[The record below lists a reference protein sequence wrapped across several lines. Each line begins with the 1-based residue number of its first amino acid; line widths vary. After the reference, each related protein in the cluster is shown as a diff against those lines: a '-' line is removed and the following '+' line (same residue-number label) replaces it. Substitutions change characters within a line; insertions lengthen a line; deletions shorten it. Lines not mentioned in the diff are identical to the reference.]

1 MSIVNQ
7 VVVGMSGHIDHG
19 KTSLVQALTGKNTDS
34 LDQEK
39 LRGMTI
45 DIGFAYLEN
54 KVTIIDVPGHEK
66 FVKNML
72 SGSTGIDIA
81 VLVIAADDGVMPQT
95 KEHFEILKLL
105 NIKNGFV
112 VLNKVDL
119 VEQDW
124 IELVKKDIL
133 DLTDSSF
140 MYNTKIIETSV
151 VEKIGIDDVK
161 QHIIEIGSNIP
172 SKENTGLFRMHI
184 DRTFSKT
191 GFGTVVT
198 GTVSSGS
205 ISVGETVEILPG
217 NQQSKIRNIQT
228 HGKDV
233 DKTYVGERAAIN
245 LNNISSAD
253 LSRGYH
259 LSKPKTY
266 QENNSF
272 IAEISIIDENKH
284 SIKSNQR
291 VRVHLGTKEVMAR
304 ISIIKNDIASD
315 QNKVMALFK
324 LENSLVCGIG
334 DRFIIRQYSPVV
346 TIAGG
351 IIYDITRDKV
361 WKDIKKIASD
371 FVGKNR
377 YERLYNIVSAIPSKK
392 PLEYRNIEN
401 YLNMSKIE
409 FDSIL
414 INDDRYEIIEH
425 NKISW
430 VVTKA
435 NTKLLI
441 ESIKRF
447 ISDYHIHNPMIEGC
461 NKKIIGQKIKIE
473 ENFLTFLLEK
483 MKNNK
488 IIKSNLN
495 FWSIYDFS
503 LGLNDKDLKYKDQIL
518 SYLEENEF
526 IDISSNDFFIKNN
539 IDKDTFFGLANYL
552 ESKNDIVKIDSNIFV
567 SYNKIKL
574 MKKLISNFFKANES
588 LSVPEFKEIT
598 NLTRKYAI
606 PVLEYFDKIN
616 FTYRV
621 ENRRKL
627 SEVLND

>member
-1 MSIVNQ
+1 MSIDNQ

-119 VEQDW
+119 VENDW

-140 MYNTKIIETSV
+140 MHNTKIIETSV
-151 VEKIGIDDVK
+151 IEKIGIDDVK
-161 QHIIEIGSNIP
+161 HQIIEMGSTIP

-205 ISVGETVEILPG
+205 VSVGETVEILPG

-228 HGKDV
+228 HGRDV
-233 DKTYVGERAAIN
+233 DKTNIGERAAIN

-266 QENNSF
+266 QQNNSF
-272 IAEISIIDENKH
+272 IAEISIIDKNKY

-304 ISIIKNDIASD
+304 ISIIKNNIESD

-351 IIYDITRDKV
+351 IIHDITRDKV
-361 WKDIKKIASD
+361 WKEIKKLALD
-371 FVGKNR
+371 FIGKNR
-377 YERLYNIVSAIPSKK
+377 YERLYSIVSAIPSKK

-414 INDDRYEIIEH
+414 SNDDRYEIIEH

-441 ESIKRF
+441 ESIKKF
-447 ISDYHIHNPMIEGC
+447 ISDYHTQNPMIEGC
-461 NKKIIGQKIKIE
+461 NKKVIGQKIKIE

-495 FWSIYDFS
+495 FWSMYNFS
-503 LGLNDKDLKYKDQIL
+503 LGLKDKDLKYKDQIL
-518 SYLEENEF
+518 SHLKENDF
-526 IDISSNDFFIKNN
+526 IDISNNDFFIKNN
-539 IDKDTFFGLANYL
+539 INKDVFYGIVNYL
-552 ESKNDIVKIDSNIFV
+552 ESKNEIVKIDSNIFV
-567 SYNKIKL
+567 SLNKIKL
-574 MKKLISNFFKANES
+574 MKKLISDFFKVNES
-588 LSVPEFKEIT
+588 LSVPEFKEMT

-616 FTYRV
+616 YTYRID
-621 ENRRKL
+621 NRRKL
-627 SEVLND
+627 SEVLNV

>member
-1 MSIVNQ
+1 MSIDNQ

-105 NIKNGFV
+105 NIKNGFI

-119 VEQDW
+119 VEEDW

-140 MYNTKIIETSV
+140 MHNTKIIETSV
-151 VEKIGIDDVK
+151 VKKIGIDDVK
-161 QHIIEIGSNIP
+161 QQIIEMGSTIP

-205 ISVGETVEILPG
+205 VSVGETVEILPG

-233 DKTYVGERAAIN
+233 DKTNIGERAAIN

-266 QENNSF
+266 KENNSF
-272 IAEISIIDENKH
+272 IAKISIIDKNKY

-304 ISIIKNDIASD
+304 ISIIKNDIESD
-315 QNKVMALFK
+315 QNKIMALFK

-361 WKDIKKIASD
+361 WKDIKKLASD
-371 FVGKNR
+371 FIDKNR
-377 YERLYNIVSAIPSKK
+377 NERLYSIVSNISSEQ
-392 PLEYRNIEN
+392 PLEYKNIEN

-414 INDDRYEIIEH
+414 SNDDRYEIIEY

-430 VVTKA
+430 VVAKS

-441 ESIKRF
+441 ESIKKF
-447 ISDYHIHNPMIEGC
+447 ISDYHTQNPMIEGC
-461 NKKIIGQKIKIE
+461 NKKVIGQKIKIE

-495 FWSIYDFS
+495 FWSMYDFS

-518 SYLEENEF
+518 SYLKENDF
-526 IDISSNDFFIKNN
+526 IDISNNDFFIKNSL
-539 IDKDTFFGLANYL
+539 DKDVFFGIVNYL
-552 ESKNDIVKIDSNIFV
+552 ESKNDIVKIDANIFV
-567 SYNKIKL
+567 SYDKILL
-574 MKKLISNFFKANES
+574 MKKMISDFFKVNES

-616 FTYRV
+616 FTFRI

-627 SEVLND
+627 SEVLNV

>member
-1 MSIVNQ
+1 MSIDNQ

-45 DIGFAYLEN
+45 DIGFAYLED

-119 VEQDW
+119 VENDW

-140 MYNTKIIETSV
+140 MHNTKIIETSV
-151 VEKIGIDDVK
+151 IEKIGIDDVK
-161 QHIIEIGSNIP
+161 HQIIEMGSTVP

-205 ISVGETVEILPG
+205 VSVGETVEILPG

-228 HGKDV
+228 HGRDV
-233 DKTYVGERAAIN
+233 DKTNIGERAAIN

-266 QENNSF
+266 QQNNSF
-272 IAEISIIDENKH
+272 IAEISIIDKNKY

-304 ISIIKNDIASD
+304 ISIIKNNIESD

-351 IIYDITRDKV
+351 IIHDITRDKV
-361 WKDIKKIASD
+361 WKEIKKLALD
-371 FVGKNR
+371 FIGKNR
-377 YERLYNIVSAIPSKK
+377 YERLYSIVSAIPSKK

-414 INDDRYEIIEH
+414 SNDDRYEIIEH

-435 NTKLLI
+435 NIKLLI
-441 ESIKRF
+441 ESIKKF
-447 ISDYHIHNPMIEGC
+447 ISDYHTQNPMIEGC
-461 NKKIIGQKIKIE
+461 NKKVIGQKIKIE

-495 FWSIYDFS
+495 FWSMYNFS
-503 LGLNDKDLKYKDQIL
+503 LGLKDKDLKYKDQIL
-518 SYLEENEF
+518 SHLKENDF
-526 IDISSNDFFIKNN
+526 IDISNNDFFIKNN
-539 IDKDTFFGLANYL
+539 INKDVFYGIVNYL
-552 ESKNDIVKIDSNIFV
+552 ESKNEIVKIDSNIFV
-567 SYNKIKL
+567 SLNKIKL
-574 MKKLISNFFKANES
+574 MKKLISDFFKVNES
-588 LSVPEFKEIT
+588 LSVPEFKEMT

-616 FTYRV
+616 YTYRID
-621 ENRRKL
+621 NRRKL
-627 SEVLND
+627 SEVLNV

>member
-1 MSIVNQ
+1 MSIDNQ

-19 KTSLVQALTGKNTDS
+19 KTSLVHALTGKNTDS

-119 VEQDW
+119 VENDW

-140 MYNTKIIETSV
+140 MHNTKIIETSV
-151 VEKIGIDDVK
+151 IEKIGIDDVK
-161 QHIIEIGSNIP
+161 HQIIEMGSTIP

-228 HGKDV
+228 HGRDV
-233 DKTYVGERAAIN
+233 DKTNIGERAAIN
-245 LNNISSAD
+245 LNNISSAE

-266 QENNSF
+266 QLNNSF
-272 IAEISIIDENKH
+272 IAEISIIDKNKY

-304 ISIIKNDIASD
+304 ISIIKNNFESD

-361 WKDIKKIASD
+361 WKEIKKLALD
-371 FVGKNR
+371 FIGKNR
-377 YERLYNIVSAIPSKK
+377 YERLYSIVSAIPSKK
-392 PLEYRNIEN
+392 PLEYKNIEN

-414 INDDRYEIIEH
+414 SNDDRYEIIEH

-441 ESIKRF
+441 ESIKKF
-447 ISDYHIHNPMIEGC
+447 ISDYHTQNPMIEGC
-461 NKKIIGQKIKIE
+461 NKKVIGQKIKIE

-495 FWSIYDFS
+495 FWSMYNFS
-503 LGLNDKDLKYKDQIL
+503 LGLKDKDLKYKDQIL
-518 SYLEENEF
+518 SHLKENDF
-526 IDISSNDFFIKNN
+526 IDISNNDFFIKNN
-539 IDKDTFFGLANYL
+539 INKDVFYGIVNYL
-552 ESKNDIVKIDSNIFV
+552 DSKNEIVKIDSNIFV
-567 SYNKIKL
+567 SLNKIKL
-574 MKKLISNFFKANES
+574 MKKLISDFFKVNES
-588 LSVPEFKEIT
+588 LSVPEFKEMT

>member
-1 MSIVNQ
+1 MSIANQ

-45 DIGFAYLEN
+45 DIGFAYLDN

-66 FVKNML
+66 FIKNML

-95 KEHFEILKLL
+95 REHFEILKLL

-119 VEQDW
+119 VEEDW
-124 IELVKKDIL
+124 VELVKKDIL

-140 MYNTKIIETSV
+140 MHNTKIIETSV
-151 VEKIGIDDVK
+151 VEKIGIDNVK
-161 QHIIEIGSNIP
+161 QQIIEMGSTIP
-172 SKENTGLFRMHI
+172 AKENTGIFRMHI

-198 GTVSSGS
+198 GTVANGS
-205 ISVGETVEILPG
+205 VNVGETVEILPG

-233 DKTYVGERAAIN
+233 DKTNIGERAAIN

-272 IAEISIIDENKH
+272 IAEISIINKNKY

-304 ISIIKNDIASD
+304 ISIIKNDIQSD

-346 TIAGG
+346 TIGGG

-361 WKDIKKIASD
+361 WKEIKKLATD
-371 FVGKNR
+371 FIDKNR
-377 YERLYNIVSAIPSKK
+377 NERLYSIVSNISSAQ
-392 PLEYRNIEN
+392 PLEYKNIEN

-414 INDDRYEIIEH
+414 SNDDRYEIIEH

-430 VVTKA
+430 VVTKS

-441 ESIKRF
+441 ETIKKF
-447 ISDYHIHNPMIEGC
+447 ISDYHTQNPMIEGC
-461 NKKIIGQKIKIE
+461 NKKVIGQKIKIE

-495 FWSIYDFS
+495 FWSMYDFS
-503 LGLNDKDLKYKDQIL
+503 LGLNDKDIKYKDQIL
-518 SYLEENEF
+518 SYLKENHF
-526 IDISSNDFFIKNN
+526 IDISNNDFFIKNS
-539 IDKDTFFGLANYL
+539 IDKDVFFGIANYL

-567 SYNKIKL
+567 SYDKILL
-574 MKKLISNFFKANES
+574 MKKMISDFFKINDS
-588 LSVPEFKEIT
+588 LSVPEFKEIA

-616 FTYRV
+616 FTFRV

-627 SEVLND
+627 SEVLNV

>member
-1 MSIVNQ
+1 MSIDNQ

-45 DIGFAYLEN
+45 DIGFAYLED

-119 VEQDW
+119 VENDW

-140 MYNTKIIETSV
+140 MHNAKIIETSV
-151 VEKIGIDDVK
+151 IEKIGIDDVK
-161 QHIIEIGSNIP
+161 HQIIEMGSTIP

-205 ISVGETVEILPG
+205 VSVGETVEILPG

-228 HGKDV
+228 HGRDV
-233 DKTYVGERAAIN
+233 DKTNIGERAAIN

-266 QENNSF
+266 QQNNSF
-272 IAEISIIDENKH
+272 IAEISIIDKNKY

-304 ISIIKNDIASD
+304 ISIIKNNIESD

-351 IIYDITRDKV
+351 IIHDITRDKV
-361 WKDIKKIASD
+361 WKEIKKLALD
-371 FVGKNR
+371 FIGKNR
-377 YERLYNIVSAIPSKK
+377 YERLYSIVSAIPSKK

-414 INDDRYEIIEH
+414 SNDDRYEIIEH

-441 ESIKRF
+441 ESIKKF
-447 ISDYHIHNPMIEGC
+447 ISDYHTQNPMIEGC
-461 NKKIIGQKIKIE
+461 NKKVIGQKIKIE

-495 FWSIYDFS
+495 FWSMYNFS
-503 LGLNDKDLKYKDQIL
+503 LGLKDKDLKYKDQIL
-518 SYLEENEF
+518 SHLKENDF
-526 IDISSNDFFIKNN
+526 IDISNNDFFIKNN
-539 IDKDTFFGLANYL
+539 INKDVFYGIVNYL
-552 ESKNDIVKIDSNIFV
+552 ESKNEIVKIDSNIFV
-567 SYNKIKL
+567 SLNKIKL
-574 MKKLISNFFKANES
+574 MKKLISDFFKVNES
-588 LSVPEFKEIT
+588 LSVPEFKEMT

-616 FTYRV
+616 YTYRID
-621 ENRRKL
+621 NRRKL
-627 SEVLND
+627 SEVLNV

>member
-1 MSIVNQ
+1 MSIDNQ

-45 DIGFAYLEN
+45 DIGFAYLED

-119 VEQDW
+119 VENDW

-140 MYNTKIIETSV
+140 MHNTKIIETSV
-151 VEKIGIDDVK
+151 IEKIGIDDVK
-161 QHIIEIGSNIP
+161 HQIIEMGSTIP

-205 ISVGETVEILPG
+205 VSVGETVEILPG

-228 HGKDV
+228 HGRDV
-233 DKTYVGERAAIN
+233 DKTNIGERAAIN

-266 QENNSF
+266 QQNNSF
-272 IAEISIIDENKH
+272 IAEISIIDKNKY

-304 ISIIKNDIASD
+304 ISIIKNNIESD

-351 IIYDITRDKV
+351 IIHDITRDKV
-361 WKDIKKIASD
+361 WKEIKKLALD
-371 FVGKNR
+371 FIGKNR
-377 YERLYNIVSAIPSKK
+377 YERLYSIVSAIPSKK

-414 INDDRYEIIEH
+414 SNDDRYEIIEH

-441 ESIKRF
+441 ESIKKF
-447 ISDYHIHNPMIEGC
+447 ISDYHTQNPMIEGC
-461 NKKIIGQKIKIE
+461 NKKVIGQKIKIE

-495 FWSIYDFS
+495 FWSMYNFS
-503 LGLNDKDLKYKDQIL
+503 LGLKDKDLKYKDQIL
-518 SYLEENEF
+518 SHLKENDF
-526 IDISSNDFFIKNN
+526 IDISNNDFFIKNN
-539 IDKDTFFGLANYL
+539 INKDVFYGIVNYL
-552 ESKNDIVKIDSNIFV
+552 ESKNEIVKIDSNIFV
-567 SYNKIKL
+567 SLNKIKL
-574 MKKLISNFFKANES
+574 MKKLISDFFKVNES
-588 LSVPEFKEIT
+588 LSVPEFKEMT

-627 SEVLND
+627 SEVLNV

>member
-1 MSIVNQ
+1 MSIDNQ

-45 DIGFAYLEN
+45 DIGFAYLED

-119 VEQDW
+119 VENDW

-140 MYNTKIIETSV
+140 MHNTKIIETSV
-151 VEKIGIDDVK
+151 IEKIGIDDVK
-161 QHIIEIGSNIP
+161 HQIIEMGSTIP

-205 ISVGETVEILPG
+205 VSVGETVEILPG

-228 HGKDV
+228 HGRDV
-233 DKTYVGERAAIN
+233 DKTNIGERAAIN

-266 QENNSF
+266 QQNNSF
-272 IAEISIIDENKH
+272 IAEISIIDKNKY

-304 ISIIKNDIASD
+304 ISIIKNNIESD

-351 IIYDITRDKV
+351 IIHDITRDKV
-361 WKDIKKIASD
+361 WKEIKKLALD
-371 FVGKNR
+371 FIGKNR
-377 YERLYNIVSAIPSKK
+377 YERLYSIVSAIPSKK

-414 INDDRYEIIEH
+414 SNDDRYEIIEH

-441 ESIKRF
+441 ESIKKF
-447 ISDYHIHNPMIEGC
+447 ISDYHTQNPMIEGC
-461 NKKIIGQKIKIE
+461 NKKVIGQKIKIE

-495 FWSIYDFS
+495 FWSMYNFS
-503 LGLNDKDLKYKDQIL
+503 LGLKDKDLKYKDQIL
-518 SYLEENEF
+518 SHLKENDF
-526 IDISSNDFFIKNN
+526 IDISNNDFFIKNN
-539 IDKDTFFGLANYL
+539 INKDVFYGIVNYL
-552 ESKNDIVKIDSNIFV
+552 ESKNEIVKIDSNIFV
-567 SYNKIKL
+567 SLNKIKL
-574 MKKLISNFFKANES
+574 MKKLISDFFKVNES
-588 LSVPEFKEIT
+588 LSVPEFKEMT

-616 FTYRV
+616 YTYRID
-621 ENRRKL
+621 NRRKL
-627 SEVLND
+627 SEVLNV

>member
-119 VEQDW
+119 VEEDW

-140 MYNTKIIETSV
+140 MHNTKIIETSV
-151 VEKIGIDDVK
+151 VKKIGIDDVK
-161 QHIIEIGSNIP
+161 QQIIEMGSTIP

-205 ISVGETVEILPG
+205 VSVGETVEILPG

-233 DKTYVGERAAIN
+233 YKTNIGERAAIN

-272 IAEISIIDENKH
+272 IAEISIIDKNKF

-304 ISIIKNDIASD
+304 ISIIKNDIESD

-346 TIAGG
+346 TIGGG

-361 WKDIKKIASD
+361 WKEIKKLALD
-371 FVGKNR
+371 FIDRNR
-377 YERLYNIVSAIPSKK
+377 SERLYSIVSNISSEQ
-392 PLEYRNIEN
+392 PLEYKNIEN

-414 INDDRYEIIEH
+414 SNDDRYEIIEH

-430 VVTKA
+430 VVTKS

-441 ESIKRF
+441 ESIKKF
-447 ISDYHIHNPMIEGC
+447 ISDYHTQNPMIEGC
-461 NKKIIGQKIKIE
+461 NKKVICQKIKIE

-495 FWSIYDFS
+495 FWSMYDFS

-518 SYLEENEF
+518 SYLKENDF
-526 IDISSNDFFIKNN
+526 IDISNNDFFIKNS
-539 IDKDTFFGLANYL
+539 IDKDVFFGIVNYL

-567 SYNKIKL
+567 SYDKILL
-574 MKKLISNFFKANES
+574 MKKMISDFFKMNDT
-588 LSVPEFKEIT
+588 LSVPEFKQIT

-616 FTYRV
+616 FTFRV

-627 SEVLND
+627 SEVLNV

>member
-1 MSIVNQ
+1 MSIDNQ

-19 KTSLVQALTGKNTDS
+19 KTSLVHALTGKNTDS

-45 DIGFAYLEN
+45 DIGFAYLED

-119 VEQDW
+119 VENDW

-140 MYNTKIIETSV
+140 MHNTKIIETSV
-151 VEKIGIDDVK
+151 IEKIGIDDVK
-161 QHIIEIGSNIP
+161 HQIIEMGSTIP

-205 ISVGETVEILPG
+205 VSVGETVEILPG

-228 HGKDV
+228 HGRDV
-233 DKTYVGERAAIN
+233 DKTNIGERAAIN

-266 QENNSF
+266 QQNNSF
-272 IAEISIIDENKH
+272 IAEISIIDKNKY

-304 ISIIKNDIASD
+304 ISIIKNNIESD

-351 IIYDITRDKV
+351 IIHDITRDKV
-361 WKDIKKIASD
+361 WKEIKKLALD
-371 FVGKNR
+371 FIGKNR
-377 YERLYNIVSAIPSKK
+377 YERLYSIVSAIPSKK

-414 INDDRYEIIEH
+414 SNDDRYEIIEH

-441 ESIKRF
+441 ESIKKF
-447 ISDYHIHNPMIEGC
+447 ISDYHTQNPMIEGC
-461 NKKIIGQKIKIE
+461 NKKVIGQKIKIE

-495 FWSIYDFS
+495 FWSMYNFS
-503 LGLNDKDLKYKDQIL
+503 LGLKDKDLKYKDQIL
-518 SYLEENEF
+518 SHLKENDF
-526 IDISSNDFFIKNN
+526 IDISNNDFFIKNN
-539 IDKDTFFGLANYL
+539 INKDVFYGIVNYL
-552 ESKNDIVKIDSNIFV
+552 ESKNEIVKIDSNIFV
-567 SYNKIKL
+567 SLNKIKL
-574 MKKLISNFFKANES
+574 MKKLISDFFKVNES
-588 LSVPEFKEIT
+588 LSVPEFKEMT

-616 FTYRV
+616 YTYRID
-621 ENRRKL
+621 NRRKL
-627 SEVLND
+627 SEVLNV

>member
-1 MSIVNQ
+1 MSIDNQ

-45 DIGFAYLEN
+45 DIGFAYLED

-119 VEQDW
+119 VENDW

-140 MYNTKIIETSV
+140 MHNTKIIETSV
-151 VEKIGIDDVK
+151 IEKIGIDDVK
-161 QHIIEIGSNIP
+161 HQIIEMGSTIP

-205 ISVGETVEILPG
+205 VSVGETVEILPG

-228 HGKDV
+228 HGRDV
-233 DKTYVGERAAIN
+233 DKTNIGERAAIN

-266 QENNSF
+266 QQNNSF
-272 IAEISIIDENKH
+272 IAEISIIDKNKY

-304 ISIIKNDIASD
+304 ISIIKNNIESD

-351 IIYDITRDKV
+351 IIHDITRDKV
-361 WKDIKKIASD
+361 WKEIKKLALD
-371 FVGKNR
+371 FIGKNR
-377 YERLYNIVSAIPSKK
+377 YERLYSIVSAIPSKK

-414 INDDRYEIIEH
+414 SNDDRYEIIEH

-441 ESIKRF
+441 ESIKKF
-447 ISDYHIHNPMIEGC
+447 ISDYHTQNPMIEGC
-461 NKKIIGQKIKIE
+461 NKKVIGQKIKIE

-495 FWSIYDFS
+495 FWSMYNFS
-503 LGLNDKDLKYKDQIL
+503 LGLKDKDLKYKDQIL
-518 SYLEENEF
+518 SHLKENDF
-526 IDISSNDFFIKNN
+526 IDISNNDFFIKNN
-539 IDKDTFFGLANYL
+539 INKDVFYGIVNYL
-552 ESKNDIVKIDSNIFV
+552 ESKNEIVKIDSNIFV
-567 SYNKIKL
+567 SLNKIKL
-574 MKKLISNFFKANES
+574 MKKLISDFFKVNES
-588 LSVPEFKEIT
+588 LSVPEFKEMT

-606 PVLEYFDKIN
+606 PVLEYFDRIN
-616 FTYRV
+616 YTYRID
-621 ENRRKL
+621 NRRKL
-627 SEVLND
+627 SEVLNV